1 MKFFP
6 EPVVNKTHVIELYAE
21 KDKYDSEQF
30 KHEIISGTDA
40 GTLLTAI
47 YEQDVRFVYVSDP
60 AKMKSIVAEAKKRN
74 YTQSIINLYEPEDV
88 ENFFSPRINNGDTI
102 LINAQFDSD
111 NDLVAGYE
119 AEDLIALLL
128 EDLELENKKLANLDM
143 DTCMLGRVKSYRD
156 ELRNKL
162 NNFQRIITYTELCS
176 VSPNGPRRIWIRETE
191 DEEFIFYNEN
201 QLDKEKIRI
210 IEHTTAYVTEL
221 KKAWAVNPDNPEEID
236 LSDYIDFSISNG

>member
-6 EPVVNKTHVIELYAE
+6 ETVVNKTHVIELYAE
-21 KDKYDSEQF
+21 KDKYDSKQV

-60 AKMKSIVAEAKKRN
+60 EKMESILAEAMKRG

-88 ENFFSPRINNGDTI
+88 EEFFSSRINNGDTI

-111 NDLVAGYE
+111 NELVAGYE
-119 AEDLIALLL
+119 AEDLIDLLL
-128 EDLELENKKLANLDM
+128 EDLELKNKKLANLDI

-162 NNFQRIITYTELCS
+162 NNFQKITTYTELCS
-176 VSPNGPRRIWIRETE
+176 VSPDGPRRIWIRETE
-191 DEEFIFYNEN
+191 DEEFIFYKEN

-210 IEHTTAYVTEL
+210 IEHTTTYVTEL
-221 KKAWAVNPDNPEEID
+221 KKAWAVNPEDID
-236 LSDYIDFSISNG
+236 LSDYIDFSVSNV